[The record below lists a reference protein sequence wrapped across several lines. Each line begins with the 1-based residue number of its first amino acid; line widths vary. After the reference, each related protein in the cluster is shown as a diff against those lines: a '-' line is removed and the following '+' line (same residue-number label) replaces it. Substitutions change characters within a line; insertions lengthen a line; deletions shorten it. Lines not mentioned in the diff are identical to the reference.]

1 MAPIGWRRLPVI
13 LLPALLT
20 GLQFCSSGTALATT
34 TPTVILQV
42 VVHSSDRGQDDAVNV
57 TNLNSDV
64 LGTCQLPARA
74 TAKRISCA
82 IRVPANT
89 SVLVTAQPAAGQTWQ
104 SFHGSKCSSA
114 PGPVCHIAITEH
126 RQLVSARFGR
136 ARPGPSVTSAS
147 PLTYAHSPT
156 MSFGDNTVTV
166 NGTGFPANQAATL
179 TDDGATVATG
189 ATDAN
194 GDVTL
199 TYDSQSEPGVYRKL
213 AIHAGGKTA
222 QTDVYNTLVW
232 AWGEGDQGSGSIFF
246 VINETDMDAHRTD
259 NYVSFDSN
267 PRVPMTFADGSASKG
282 YAQIDTPHYSCP
294 KGAAGTLRIY
304 GTRGS
309 GPQRYTYNFLIPITC

>member
-1 MAPIGWRRLPVI
+1 MVTLRI
-13 LLPALLT
+13 
-20 GLQFCSSGTALATT
+20 
-34 TPTVILQV
+34 
-42 VVHSSDRGQDDAVNV
+42 VVHSSGRGQDDAVSV
-57 TNLNSDV
+57 TDLNSDV
-64 LGTCQLPARA
+64 LGTCQLPASG
-74 TAKRISCA
+74 TAMSISCA
-82 IRVPANT
+82 IQVPANI
-89 SVLVTAQPAAGQTWQ
+89 SVLVAAEPAAGQAWQ

-114 PGPVCHIAITEH
+114 PGPVCHIAIAG
-126 RQLVSARFGR
+126 RGQLVSARFGR

-156 MSFGDNTVTV
+156 MTFGANTVTV
-166 NGTGFPANQAATL
+166 NGTGFPASQAATL

-199 TYDSQSEPGVYRKL
+199 TYNAQSEPGVYRKL
-213 AIHAGGKTA
+213 AVHAGGKMA
-222 QTDVYNTLVW
+222 QTDIYNTLVW
-232 AWGEGDQGSGSIFF
+232 AWGEGDQGSGSVFF
-246 VINETDMDAHRTD
+246 VINETDMDANRIH
-259 NYVSFDSN
+259 NYVRFDSN
-267 PRVPMTFADGSASKG
+267 PPVPMTFTDGSASKG